1 MKVIWKS
8 CVDKAKLAVVLTFE
22 KLSNG
27 VSFQEVA
34 DVYNAVLDRFCPTK
48 LHRPMQFI
56 ITYLLFHVYLL
67 YATVYAVTQLIL
79 KHTRIKGSHV
89 IPQLPPA
96 IAQWKEKFI
105 MFVTSIFL
113 WHWFSKSVLG
123 ISAGWDYISSW
134 VVHLRPQINI
144 KPQLTLVHASD
155 SCHTNKS
162 NISLG
167 VKEVDADVNVYLSPE
182 SEEFAELMKGFQR
195 TTDTVSFASD
205 LLSSVT
211 ASITQSDS
219 GESLGGWS
227 SSSLTD
233 DQDEVDIDVEIDKAL
248 QEGHA
253 FDEASEECTEE
264 QVPLLPNVT
273 TDENTTKP
281 KQRLTLKEVAKE
293 VLHEV
298 QGSGGSRSR
307 IPRPQ
312 ALERFRVRNAI
323 ANTLLRQR
331 FLRRNR
337 SPNNEQNDN
346 ENRSLFDNWD

>member
-1 MKVIWKS
+1 
-8 CVDKAKLAVVLTFE
+8 
-22 KLSNG
+22 
-27 VSFQEVA
+27 
-34 DVYNAVLDRFCPTK
+34 
-48 LHRPMQFI
+48 MQFI

-67 YATVYAVTQLIL
+67 YATVYAVTELVL

-162 NISLG
+162 NISLD
-167 VKEVDADVNVYLSPE
+167 VK
-182 SEEFAELMKGFQR
+182 
-195 TTDTVSFASD
+195 
-205 LLSSVT
+205 
-211 ASITQSDS
+211 
-219 GESLGGWS
+219 
-227 SSSLTD
+227 
-233 DQDEVDIDVEIDKAL
+233 
-248 QEGHA
+248 EGHA

-293 VLHEV
+293 VLHE
-298 QGSGGSRSR
+298 GSGGSRSR

-331 FLRRNR
+331 FLQRNR

-346 ENRSLFDNWD
+346 ENRSLFDNSD